1 MVKISFWKEEDGSI
15 HLKVKGHANYAP
27 KGEDLICASASM
39 LVYTVA
45 QAVSFMHDQ
54 GYLEEKPKINMREGK
69 ASVSA
74 RPKEEYRAEVLHT
87 YWTAQCG
94 AHVLAKN
101 YPEYVGLNHLK

>member
-1 MVKISFWKEEDGSI
+1 MVKISFWREDDGSV
-15 HLKVKGHANYAP
+15 HLKVKGHANAAP

-45 QAVSFMHDQ
+45 QAVTFMHDQ
-54 GYLEEKPKINMREGK
+54 GYLEEPPKIKMREGK

-74 RPKEEYRAEVLHT
+74 KPKEDYRAEVLHT
-87 YWTAQCG
+87 FWTAQCG

-101 YPEYVGLNHLK
+101 YPKYVGLNHLR

>member
-1 MVKISFWKEEDGSI
+1 MVKISFWQEDNKSI
-15 HLKVKGHANYAP
+15 HLKVKGHANAAP
-27 KGEDLICASASM
+27 YGEDLICASASM

-45 QAVSFMHDQ
+45 QAMTFMYDQ
-54 GYLEEKPKINMREGK
+54 GYLEEKPRIKMREGK

-74 RPKEEYRAEVLHT
+74 IPKEAYRAEVLHT

-101 YPEYVGLNHLK
+101 YPEYVTLNHLK